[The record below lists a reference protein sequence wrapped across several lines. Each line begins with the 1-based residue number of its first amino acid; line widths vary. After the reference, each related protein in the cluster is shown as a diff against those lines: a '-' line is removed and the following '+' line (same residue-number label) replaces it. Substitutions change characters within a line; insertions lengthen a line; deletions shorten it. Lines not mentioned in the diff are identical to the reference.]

1 MFTMHIAFLTPE
13 YPHEN
18 LNKSAGLG
26 TSIKNSALEL
36 AQKNIKVSVFVYS
49 QNKDEVINTEGIVI
63 HKIAHKKYP
72 LLGWFLYRKH
82 IQKRINSH
90 IKSDKIDV
98 VEVADWTGITA
109 FMKLNCPLLIRL
121 HGTDAYF
128 CNLENRKQKFKNYVF
143 EKKALKNADKI
154 VSVSEFAA
162 NRTKEIFN
170 LKRDIEVVFNGI
182 NIEKFKPVNTK
193 VRQGQIL
200 YFGSI
205 IRKKGV
211 LELAKAFNL
220 LVEQKKDV
228 SLVLLGK
235 DVVDIFDKKSTL
247 ELFFESLSNE
257 AKNKVAHVNEVPY
270 HEVSKLIA
278 ESELVTL
285 PSFAEA
291 LPMTWLEAMAME
303 KPLITSNI
311 GWAKEMMID
320 GETGFMINPKNHQD
334 YANKMQQLL
343 EDQDLANNFGKQARK
358 VVLEKFESK
367 MIAEKN
373 SSLYK
378 RINTKKGN
386 KN

>member
-1 MFTMHIAFLTPE
+1 MHIAFLTPE